1 MSNDHSTT
9 KSAGMW
15 KHKAKDRAEQNR
27 YLRKQLARIRNER
40 ERAKQALKEAN
51 KPTVSLDV
59 ISLVASS
66 CGYYRGDI
74 EHHAAQECTV
84 HVATQRGRAKR
95 PQRRHPPRDQSVA
108 PRRERHCSR
117 RRLPPRCGTAQAPSR
132 ELGHP
137 GAHTG
142 EDTTPA
148 PHHATGGAAHPSL
161 FFSPPGHGFS
171 TLDARCNPL
180 I

>member
-66 CGYYRGDI
+66 CGY
-74 EHHAAQECTV
+74 
-84 HVATQRGRAKR
+84 
-95 PQRRHPPRDQSVA
+95 
-108 PRRERHCSR
+108 
-117 RRLPPRCGTAQAPSR
+117 
-132 ELGHP
+132 
-137 GAHTG
+137 
-142 EDTTPA
+142 
-148 PHHATGGAAHPSL
+148 
-161 FFSPPGHGFS
+161 
-171 TLDARCNPL
+171 
-180 I
+180 